1 MQSIHGRNVLNLIKE
16 QEQALSKTELLVAIS
31 HEFGAEGRFHTCSA
45 KDMTSEQLIRLFLE
59 KGKLEE
65 VDNLI
70 QFRGCNCGGH

>member
-1 MQSIHGRNVLNLIKE
+1 MESIHGRNVLNLIEE
-16 QEQALSKTELLVAIS
+16 QDQAVSKDELLTAIN
-31 HEFGAEGRFHTCSA
+31 HHFGAEGRFHTCSA
-45 KDMTSEQLIRLFLE
+45 DNMTSEQLITMFLQ